1 MNLKLKMKRETFLT
15 VALATTIYLSCLA
28 ASLAAE
34 KRPRPVFFH
43 FAPHFPAGAASVYL
57 EKWNQPS
64 LASITWLA
72 EGGPNAWEAVG
83 ILTAVAG
90 VLIAAYGT
98 FSQRAQERTVTI
110 SPDAATKHD
119 LDAHKA
125 RCSQDVKDLHAKI
138 ERVQSEINGRI
149 NAMSRDIGVIS
160 GQNELQSQRLAQIDA
175 KLDRLIERKNS

>member
-1 MNLKLKMKRETFLT
+1 MARGARMSETPH
-15 VALATTIYLSCLA
+15 VVSYLSHL
-28 ASLAAE
+28 
-34 KRPRPVFFH
+34 
-43 FAPHFPAGAASVYL
+43 
-57 EKWNQPS
+57 
-64 LASITWLA
+64 WLA

-125 RCSQDVKDLHAKI
+125 RCSQDVKELHAKI
-138 ERVQSEINGRI
+138 ERVQGDINGRI
-149 NAMSRDIGVIS
+149 NTMSRDIGVIS

-175 KLDRLIERKNS
+175 KLDRLIERKHS